1 MRKFKV
7 VKERFFFLERKIE
20 TFDDEEYEEIIK
32 KNYCMFIF
40 ASNGMNSEFK
50 TFVTMLINVA
60 FFLTYH
66 LKHYKYPD
74 LEVN

>member
-1 MRKFKV
+1 M
-7 VKERFFFLERKIE
+7 ERKIE

-60 FFLTYH
+60 FFFF
-66 LKHYKYPD
+66 D
-74 LEVN
+74 LSFEAL

>member
-1 MRKFKV
+1 M
-7 VKERFFFLERKIE
+7 ERKIE

-40 ASNGMNSEFK
+40 ASNGMNLEFK
-50 TFVTMLINVA
+50 MFVTKLINVA
-60 FFLTYH
+60 FFFTYH